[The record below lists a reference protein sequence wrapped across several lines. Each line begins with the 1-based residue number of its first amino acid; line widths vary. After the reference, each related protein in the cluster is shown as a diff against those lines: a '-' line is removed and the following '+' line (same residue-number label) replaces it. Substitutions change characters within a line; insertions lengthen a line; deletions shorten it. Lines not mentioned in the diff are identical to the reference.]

1 MLAVYLVHPYHTN
14 MNYPKPI
21 LTIDIVM
28 LALLGGRLHVALM
41 RRDRAP
47 ESGKWAL
54 PGGYI
59 HANEDSDSEA
69 AARRVLKTKVG
80 FEPSHL
86 EQVVT
91 EGNATRD
98 PRGWSVSIVYLALHE
113 EAKMTELADRKG
125 LKLVD
130 IDEIDDLAFDH
141 AHLIRLAVDRL
152 RAKASYT
159 TIVGHLLPPVFTIA
173 EMLDVYEAVLG
184 RVIDR
189 ANFRRKV
196 LAFSTL
202 EPVSVRRGA
211 GRPAQAFRLTRD
223 LDYFDRQIA

>member
-1 MLAVYLVHPYHTN
+1 MI
-14 MNYPKPI
+14 YPKPI
-21 LTIDIVM
+21 LTVDIVM

-41 RRDRAP
+41 KRDRAP
-47 ESGKWAL
+47 EKGKWAL

-59 HANEDSDSEA
+59 HTDEDTDSDA
-69 AARRVLKTKVG
+69 AARRVLLTKIG
-80 FEPSHL
+80 FEARHL
-86 EQVVT
+86 EQVIT
-91 EGNATRD
+91 EGNAIRD
-98 PRGWSVSIVYLALHE
+98 PRGWSVSVVYLALHE
-113 EAKMTELADRKG
+113 EAEMTELATRKG

-130 IDEIDDLAFDH
+130 VDETGDLAFDH

-152 RAKASYT
+152 RSKASYT

-173 EMLDVYEAVLG
+173 ELLDVYEAVLG
-184 RVIDR
+184 RAIDR

-196 LAFSTL
+196 LALSTL
-202 EPVSVRRGA
+202 EPVSMRHGT

>member
-1 MLAVYLVHPYHTN
+1 MS
-14 MNYPKPI
+14 YPKPI
-21 LTIDIVM
+21 LTVDIVM

-41 RRDRAP
+41 QRDRAP
-47 ESGKWAL
+47 EAGEWAL

-59 HANEDSDSEA
+59 HTNEDVDSEA
-69 AARRVLKTKVG
+69 AARRVLKTKLG
-80 FEPSHL
+80 FEPRHL
-86 EQVVT
+86 EQVIT

-113 EAKMTELADRKG
+113 EAEMSELAARKG

-130 IDEIDDLAFDH
+130 VEQTGELAFDH
-141 AHLIRLAVDRL
+141 AHLIRLAVGRL
-152 RAKASYT
+152 RSKASYT

-173 EMLDVYEAVLG
+173 ELFDVYEAVLG
-184 RVIDR
+184 REIDR

-202 EPVSVRRGA
+202 EPVSMRRGA

>member
-1 MLAVYLVHPYHTN
+1 MI
-14 MNYPKPI
+14 YPKPI
-21 LTIDIVM
+21 LTVDIVM

-41 RRDRAP
+41 KRDRAP
-47 ESGKWAL
+47 EKGKWAL

-59 HANEDSDSEA
+59 HTDEDTDSDA
-69 AARRVLKTKVG
+69 AARRVLLTKIG
-80 FEPSHL
+80 FEARHL
-86 EQVVT
+86 EQVIT
-91 EGNATRD
+91 EGNAIRD
-98 PRGWSVSIVYLALHE
+98 PRGWSVSVVYLALHE
-113 EAKMTELADRKG
+113 EAEMTELATRKG

-130 IDEIDDLAFDH
+130 VDETGDLAFDH

-152 RAKASYT
+152 RSKASYT

-173 EMLDVYEAVLG
+173 ELLDVYETVLG
-184 RVIDR
+184 RAIDR

-196 LAFSTL
+196 LALSTL
-202 EPVSVRRGA
+202 EPVSMRHGT

>member
-1 MLAVYLVHPYHTN
+1 MS
-14 MNYPKPI
+14 YPKPI
-21 LTIDIVM
+21 LTVDIVM
-28 LALLGGRLHVALM
+28 LALIGKRLHVALM
-41 RRDRAP
+41 RREHSP

-59 HANEDSDSEA
+59 HVNEDTDSEA
-69 AARRVLKTKVG
+69 AARRVLKTKIG

-113 EAKMTELADRKG
+113 ESRMTELATSKG
-125 LKLVD
+125 LELADV
-130 IDEIDDLAFDH
+130 ETVVDLAFDH

-152 RAKASYT
+152 RSKASYT
-159 TIVGHLLPPVFTIA
+159 TIVGHLLPSVFTIA
-173 EMLDVYEAVLG
+173 ELLDAYEAVLG
-184 RVIDR
+184 RDIDR

-202 EPVSVRRGA
+202 EPVSVRRGT